1 MKKIYLLFLLA
12 FNLSNAFAQKDSIR
26 TIFLDDAAEDAIEN
40 VILSTQNDNG
50 FELNTSYEHLETYAK
65 NKINLNKVTKESLSE
80 LGLLTPV
87 QIEDFFQYRKKL
99 GELIVLQELQAIPS
113 FDLVTIKRILPFV
126 TVSGNIDDYQISLL
140 KMIQQSDNQLFVRTT
155 TFLEK
160 GKGLENG
167 TYLGNNFQHYVRYKR
182 SFGTKFSMNV
192 TLEKDR
198 GEPYFYDKKIY
209 GADFMSGHISY
220 KTNRLQ
226 LIIGDFAANFGQG
239 LVLFQDFAPGK
250 SPFITD
256 LKRQHKVLRPYSSVA
271 ENTFLRGVATAF
283 PVTKNIDFSTFASYR
298 NRDALVQ
305 TDTLQAFDE
314 IFTSIGNTG
323 LHRSEREI
331 ANKNIIQNLT
341 LGASLKLKSEAK
353 HIAFNVLYNQF
364 NKAFQRDSKPYN
376 QFAFRGKSLL
386 NVSADYSYVF
396 RNINLFGET
405 AVSDN
410 GGIGTVNGALIG
422 LDKTL
427 NMSILHRY
435 YARDYQSLL
444 ANPVAESLGA
454 NNENGLYFGL
464 SVLPT
469 SRWKIES
476 FADIW
481 KNNWLRFQVNS
492 PANGVEFYNRIT
504 YTLKR
509 KLEFYVQYRY
519 RLKDKN
525 ASNPDAII
533 AALAQENRQQLRFN
547 LQYQISPEIE
557 WESRIEFSRV
567 AGINPLSQGY
577 LAYQDL
583 KFKPKGFPVSLTARY
598 CIFDTDSYDSRIY
611 TYENSLMYLY
621 SIPPLSG
628 KGSRF
633 YVNLRYV
640 PTKNILIEARVAQ
653 TYLPNSDSIG
663 SGQNVINSN
672 SQTEVGLQMRFNF

>member
-1 MKKIYLLFLLA
+1 MKKIYLFSLLFISTLHL
-12 FNLSNAFAQKDSIR
+12 FGQKDSIR
-26 TIFLDDAAEDAIEN
+26 TILLQDAAQDAIEN
-40 VILSTQNDNG
+40 VIQTTQNDNG
-50 FELNTSYEHLETYAK
+50 FELNTAFEQLETFAK
-65 NKINLNKVTKESLSE
+65 NKINLNKATRESLNE
-80 LGLLTPV
+80 LGLLSPV

-113 FDLVTIKRILPFV
+113 FDLATIRKILPFV
-126 TVSGNIDDYQISLL
+126 AVNGNIDDYQISLL

-160 GKGLENG
+160 AVGFTNG
-167 TYLGNNFQHYVRYKR
+167 QYLGNNFQHYVRYKR
-182 SFGTKFSMNV
+182 SFGTKFNMNF

-198 GEPYFYDKKIY
+198 GEPYFYEKKIY
-209 GADFMSGHISY
+209 GADFMSGHVSY
-220 KTNRLQ
+220 KTNRFQ

-239 LVLFQDFAPGK
+239 VILFQDFAPGK

-271 ENTFLRGVATAF
+271 ENTFLRGIATSF
-283 PVTKNIDFSTFASYR
+283 PLSKHIEISAFASYR
-298 NRDALVQ
+298 KRDALVQ

-323 LHRSEREI
+323 LHRTEREI
-331 ANKNIIQNLT
+331 ANKNVLQNLT
-341 LGASLKLKSEAK
+341 LGTSIKLKSEAK
-353 HIAFNVLYNQF
+353 HLAFNVLYNRF
-364 NKAFQRDSKPYN
+364 DKAFQRDIKPYN
-376 QFAFRGKSLL
+376 QFAFSGKALL
-386 NVSADYSYVF
+386 NASADYSYIF
-396 RNINLFGET
+396 RNINFFGET
-405 AVSDN
+405 GISDN

-422 LDKTL
+422 LDKAL

-435 YARDYQSLL
+435 YARDYQTLL

-454 NNENGLYFGL
+454 KNENGLYFGL
-464 SVLPT
+464 SILPT

-476 FADIW
+476 FADVW

-509 KLEFYVQYRY
+509 KLDFYVQYRY
-519 RLKDKN
+519 RVKDKN
-525 ASNPDAII
+525 SSNPEVII
-533 AALAQENRQQLRFN
+533 APLAQENRQQLRFN
-547 LQYQISPEIE
+547 LQYQMTPEIE
-557 WESRIEFSRV
+557 WESRLEFSRV
-567 AGINPLSQGY
+567 SGINPLSRGY

-583 KFKPKGFPVSLTARY
+583 KFKPKGIPVSFTARY

-633 YVNLRYV
+633 YVNIRYV
-640 PTKNILIEARVAQ
+640 PTKNILIEARIAQ
-653 TYLPNSDSIG
+653 TYLPQSVSFG
-663 SGQNVINSN
+663 SGQNTVNAN
-672 SQTEVGLQMRFNF
+672 AQTEIGVQMRFNF